1 MRARVVADTE
11 TNRVG
16 VRPGWAAEFGLQTRL
31 EQKVDIQDIL
41 FFFYEVLIVF
51 AGNVDIPERLL
62 LSATRHLVDCP
73 STQSSSEARKRQ
85 IHHQVREESDI
96 CHDTLGSDQARVGSG
111 LIGVSVCKALFAG
124 QLLQKR
130 STSSCTQR
138 SNSRQLQQSSTNLI
152 DIWSITHSLQI

>member
-73 STQSSSEARKRQ
+73 STQSSSEARKGKFITRYVKKATYVM
-85 IHHQVREESDI
+85 I
-96 CHDTLGSDQARVGSG
+96 LSG
-111 LIGVSVCKALFAG
+111 RIRPGWG
-124 QLLQKR
+124 R
-130 STSSCTQR
+130 G
-138 SNSRQLQQSSTNLI
+138 
-152 DIWSITHSLQI
+152 